1 MNPTPTQI
9 VESTAWAEMLEAI
22 TRGYFERFVATDPS
36 QCEDLCRLRA
46 NLEALHEI
54 DRELN
59 AMARGPNV

>member
-22 TRGYFERFVATDPS
+22 SRSYFDKFIATDPS
-36 QCEDLCRLRA
+36 QCDALCRLRA

-59 AMARGPNV
+59 AMAKNEN

>member
-9 VESTAWAEMLEAI
+9 VESAAWAEMLEAM
-22 TRGYFERFVATDPS
+22 TRGYFERFIATDPS
-36 QCEDLCRLRA
+36 DCDALCRLRA

-59 AMARGPNV
+59 AMAKNEN